1 MRADYLWWYDQQLS
15 LKYLEYI
22 ATGFSAG
29 QEKNVNYNGGVAA
42 LTVELRY
49 WHVHHSP
56 PRTMHGSCLCWR
68 ARRRKASWRESWP
81 VSSSGCGRTEVFKP
95 ASAAPVNISSTTR
108 QHSESQTH
116 TNNRGNSCSQNCE
129 SPTEKSQWSHTPV
142 YDFKRQSLPHQ
153 NDRTHK
159 LLPFHCEHTKSCCHN
174 LANTSSPSPQRAESN
189 SSMHHSGL

>member
-29 QEKNVNYNGGVAA
+29 QKKNVNYNGGVAA
-42 LTVELRY
+42 LTVELWY
-49 WHVHHSP
+49 WHLRHSP
-56 PRTMHGSCLCWR
+56 PRTMRGSCLCWR

-95 ASAAPVNISSTTR
+95 ASAAPANISSTTR

-116 TNNRGNSCSQNCE
+116 TQTTEVAVAARTVSHPLKSLNG
-129 SPTEKSQWSHTPV
+129 PT
-142 YDFKRQSLPHQ
+142 HQ
-153 NDRTHK
+153 FMTLNDKVFHIRMTGRTN
-159 LLPFHCEHTKSCCHN
+159 CCHST
-174 LANTSSPSPQRAESN
+174 ANTQKAAATS
-189 SSMHHSGL
+189 